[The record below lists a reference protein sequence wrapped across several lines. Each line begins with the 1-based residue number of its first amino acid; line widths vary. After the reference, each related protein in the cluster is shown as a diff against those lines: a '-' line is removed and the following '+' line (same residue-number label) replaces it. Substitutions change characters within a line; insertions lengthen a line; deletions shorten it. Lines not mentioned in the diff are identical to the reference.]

1 MQIFETVACN
11 LCKSKDYIKMYK
23 SNQYSN
29 SKLGTIEISIVMCN
43 KCNFIFQNPQ
53 LTTSAL
59 NEHYKNNSSGQVYSL
74 QGPSTRTTKL
84 LRERTKFIK
93 DSLKNIN
100 ISSICDVGGGK
111 GLLLDNLKI
120 NQNIKKF
127 LIEPSNAILECTN
140 PNIIKIK
147 KFVED
152 IDDNNEKFDFLMCI
166 SSLEHFKNP
175 LYILKIFNNLLNE
188 NGVLLIEVPNS
199 LKPYKTTAEFFS
211 YEHLNH
217 FTIETIL
224 KFLHSAGFYP
234 TKIEESKIAPNIRI
248 SANKK
253 DHYINKQKTFSCFDI
268 YKNMKL
274 SLKEKLNSKI
284 VNLIDTNNI
293 NNLAIYGAGDHTKFV
308 IESFNLLEYITVFID
323 SDPKKWGLLYYNK
336 LIIAPNELSSHNIK
350 NILISS
356 YDYEKEIFASLSKI
370 VDKNIN
376 IVRLYNT

>member
-1 MQIFETVACN
+1 
-11 LCKSKDYIKMYK
+11 
-23 SNQYSN
+23 
-29 SKLGTIEISIVMCN
+29 MCN

-53 LTTSAL
+53 ITTSAL
-59 NEHYKNNSSGQVYSL
+59 NEHYKNNSSGQVYSFKG
-74 QGPSTRTTKL
+74 QHTRMTRL
-84 LRERTKFIK
+84 LRERIKFIK
-93 DSLKNIN
+93 DSIENIN
-100 ISSICDVGGGK
+100 ISSICDVGGGR

-127 LIEPSNAILECTN
+127 LIEHSNAIHECTN

-152 IDDNNEKFDFLMCI
+152 IDYSNTKFDFLMCV

-175 LYILKIFNNLLNE
+175 LDVLKNFKNLLNE
-188 NGVLLIEVPNS
+188 NGLLFIEIPNS
-199 LKPYKTTAEFFS
+199 LKPHKTVAEFFS

-234 TKIEESKIAPNIRI
+234 TKIEESKIVPNIRI
-248 SANKK
+248 SAKKK
-253 DHYINKQKTFSCFDI
+253 DSHINKQKTLSCFDI
-268 YKNMKL
+268 YKNTKL

-284 VNLIDTNNI
+284 VDLINTNNI
-293 NNLAIYGAGDHTKFV
+293 NKLAIYGAGDHTRFI

-336 LIIAPNELSSHNIK
+336 LIIAPNEISSHNIK

-356 YDYEKEIFASLSKI
+356 YDYEKEIFISLSTI